1 MSELAIPAGSM
12 QCALIAF
19 REGADAVYL
28 GLKNF
33 SARKNAANFTFE
45 EYSKLWQHAKDN
57 DKKVYVTIN
66 TIIVDLQLER
76 VCKTLRHLELI
87 GCDGVIVQDLGIA
100 RLIRTKY
107 TNLPLHGSTQLA
119 VHSVEGVREMILLGF
134 SRVVLARELT
144 ISEIKHI
151 RVECPDV
158 ELKVFIHGALCYGFS
173 GLCMASHIITGRSA
187 NGGACAQ
194 ICRTWF
200 SDEDED
206 AWFFSMRDLEL
217 GSSVKILQQI
227 GIDSLKVEGRMKS
240 PSYVAAVTQAYR
252 QVLDGEDAT
261 EAFKRLQ
268 IVFSRSG
275 YGGWT
280 TKYGRAGAL
289 PTPRI
294 SEALC
299 SPDFP
304 SHRGLPAANVISVD
318 EVGACCYAEVELFE
332 DISIHDGLMYLSEGD
347 KAPIEANKFS
357 VFSIQDRYSKS
368 LTRASKGS
376 FVSIGVNVNNLPPKA
391 GDTLYLISSHD
402 QDEKIINTD
411 RLSLAKLPL
420 DINITI
426 NSDSIELSTSDKL
439 ELNAY
444 YKTDLVVEKSIS
456 ESDWKSKITKILSRS
471 DKSPVVCSTFNITDN
486 SNIEDGKLFIPLSQI
501 KSLRR
506 EWYSILEEKYNEF
519 LEGDIELEK
528 FDKIQL
534 EVLPARSKLTLS
546 DGLPFFTEIPSSIE
560 DLIKI
565 NGFYYLPLSPISFE
579 EQKDMD
585 KLADLI
591 KKLEMN
597 HLLEKTRV
605 GINNIA
611 QINWI
616 NKIDP
621 RIKAFADI
629 YLYLGN
635 SEAAQCVKK
644 NIPNFCGG
652 YIFLETVNRET
663 ENWPFEP
670 TNVGSDFVPPLFI
683 SRSCFRH
690 DSKDLPCEGCTR
702 NYEYH
707 INQRGNKYK
716 VLVKNCLTYVL
727 GDA

>member
-45 EYSKLWQHAKDN
+45 EYSKLWQFAKDN
-57 DKKVYVTIN
+57 NKKVYVTIN
-66 TIIVDLQLER
+66 TVIVDLQLEK

-87 GCDGVIVQDLGIA
+87 GCDGVIVQDLGVA

-107 TNLPLHGSTQLA
+107 LGLPLHGSTQLA
-119 VHSVEGVREMILLGF
+119 VHSVDGVKEMMLLGF

-144 ISEIKHI
+144 ISEIKQI

-158 ELKVFIHGALCYGFS
+158 ELKVFIHGALCYSFS

-217 GSSVKILQQI
+217 GNSVKLLQQI

-240 PSYVAAVTQAYR
+240 PSYVAAVTKAYR
-252 QVLDGEDAT
+252 LVLDGEDAT

-289 PTPRI
+289 PTPRN

-304 SHRGLPAANVISVD
+304 SHRGLEAARVISVD
-318 EVGACCYAEVELFE
+318 DVGTSCYAEVELLE

-347 KAPIEANKFS
+347 KAPVEANKFS
-357 VFSIQDRYSKS
+357 VFSIQDRYSNS
-368 LTRASKGS
+368 LTRGAKGS
-376 FVSIGVNVNNLPPKA
+376 LVSIGVNVNNLAPKV

-411 RLSLAKLPL
+411 RLPLTKIPL

-426 NSDSIELSTSDKL
+426 NKDSIELSSSDKL
-439 ELNAY
+439 NLNAY

-456 ESDWKSKITKILSRS
+456 EFDWKSKITKILLRS
-471 DKSPVVCSTFNITDN
+471 DKSPVVCSTFNIVDN
-486 SNIEDGKLFIPLSQI
+486 SGIEDGAIFIPLSQI

-506 EWYSILEEKYNEF
+506 TWYAILEEKFNEF
-519 LEGDIELEK
+519 LDEDIELEK
-528 FDKIQL
+528 FEKTKL
-534 EVLPARSKLTLS
+534 EVLPKRALLTLS
-546 DGLPFFTEIPSSIE
+546 DSLPFFTEVPSNIE

-565 NGFYYLPLSPISFE
+565 DDLYYLPLSPVSLDE
-579 EQKDMD
+579 ETD
-585 KLADLI
+585 KKRLGDLV

-597 HLLEKTRV
+597 HLLCNLRV
-605 GINNIA
+605 GLNNIA
-611 QINWI
+611 HINWI
-616 NKIDP
+616 NTVDT

-635 SEAAQCVKK
+635 SEAAECVKK
-644 NIPNFCGG
+644 NVPNFIGG
-652 YIFLETVNRET
+652 YIFMETVNEEI
-663 ENWPFEP
+663 ENWPYLP
-670 TNVGSDFVPPLFI
+670 TSVGANFIPPLFI

-690 DSKDLPCEGCTR
+690 DSKDLPCEGCSR

-707 INQRGNKYK
+707 IDQRGKKYR
-716 VLVKNCLTYVL
+716 VIVRNCLTYVL
-727 GDA
+727 DEA